1 MKKLNSMWLQTSSLL
16 KIHVRLTKDEFLKIY
31 ELTYEECMELVASG
45 AIQDAKTI
53 IALQYYALHFGGK

>member
-1 MKKLNSMWLQTSSLL
+1 MNVNEHLKKLRNTG
-16 KIHVRLTKDEFLKIY
+16 INVAIGHTNA
-31 ELTYEECMELVASG
+31 TYEECMELVASG